1 MICIRR
7 FIFMTIAEMLGQ
19 SGILTILGMAVV
31 FAFLWLMIICVNLTG
46 SLIRKMGMD
55 KDVRQAPPRPA
66 APGTPP
72 QIAAAIAAAVN
83 EYQKNE

>member
-1 MICIRR
+1 
-7 FIFMTIAEMLGQ
+7 MTIMEMLEQ

-55 KDVRQAPPRPA
+55 KDVRQTPGLPA
-66 APGTPP
+66 KTGTPP
-72 QIAAAIAAAVN
+72 QIAAAITAAVT
-83 EYQKNE
+83 EYQKKE